1 MNVRDTAYMLRNR
14 MVALPFALI
23 GAVLAVTTAV
33 VFAALWAWAR
43 WAR

>member
-23 GAVLAVTTAV
+23 GAVLAVTILLGAF
-33 VFAALWAWAR
+33 FALVGVNR
-43 WAR
+43 